1 MTGPDFSVDRRA
13 PPPSRQQLYD
23 ARSVLIVARPP
34 LAPVKAAIGQPGSRS
49 SFVPTQ
55 AHMFVVVRDD
65 GSVVAFN
72 GHVDLGTGI
81 GTALAQIVAEELDVP
96 LTRVSIV
103 LGHTGEAPN
112 QGPTIASAT
121 IQISAVP
128 LRQAAAQARHY
139 LLKEAAERLNVD
151 AAQLDVRDGVV
162 FQRGDDARA
171 KGCVSYADLVVGK
184 RVELQLATDVSLKSP
199 DAYRIVGKSTPR
211 VDIPAKAT
219 GELSFVHDVR
229 LPGMLHGRVVRPP
242 YAGIAQGD
250 FMGNSLLRVDEQSL
264 GDLPGIVKVVV
275 IRDFVGIVAERE
287 EVAQQAVKRLDVRWK
302 AVEGLPPLDTSEQVE
317 AALRAN
323 PAKRRDL
330 VIEGDVDGALAQDP
344 ARVLERTYVWPFQ
357 MHASIGP
364 SCAVADY
371 REGAL
376 KVWSGTQNPHSLR
389 ADLALLMAMD
399 EAHIEIVRMEAAG
412 CYGRNCAD
420 DVAADAALLSR
431 ATGSPVRVQLSR
443 EDEHAWEPKGAAQLM
458 DVRGALDAQ
467 GELAAYDFAT
477 RYPSNDAPTLA
488 LLLTGTISAQPQVFE
503 MGDRTA
509 VPPYDYR
516 AMRIVCDDMAPIV
529 RASWLRGVSA
539 LPNTF
544 AHESFIDELAEQA
557 GVDPVAFRLQHLTDP
572 RAIDLVKA
580 VAEKAAW
587 EPRNGSENPAENTA
601 TQQQG
606 DIARGRGFAYAR
618 YVHSKFPGFG
628 AAWSAWVADIEVN
641 RKSGELA
648 VTRVV
653 VGQDTGTM
661 VNPDGVRHQIH
672 GNVIQATSRALKER
686 VTFGENAVTSQEWG
700 AYPILTFRE
709 VPVIDVVMMPRHGE
723 PPMGAG
729 ESASLPGAA
738 AIANAL
744 YDATGVRFRRP
755 PFTPET
761 IRAALADAQAEA
773 ARARKKK
780 RWRLGFLGAFAAGAA
795 GWLGALSLVPSAI
808 APIAPPLASAFAP
821 ELVARG
827 KLLAALGNCAVCH
840 TAHNG
845 VPNAGG
851 KPLDTPFGTVYSTNL
866 TPDGQTGIGNWS
878 LEAFV
883 RAMRQGIS
891 GDGHRL
897 YPVFPYTSFQNTSDD
912 DLKALYAYLMAQ
924 TPVRSRPPE
933 TKLPY
938 PFSVRPLMSAWNALF
953 LGRTTLTASAT
964 QSAQWNRGAYLVNG
978 LGHCSACHTPRNAFG
993 AEKSGAAFMGGG
1005 IAEGW
1010 EAPALSTLSNAP
1022 VPWSEDEL
1030 FSYLRYGHAPLHGV
1044 AAGPMAPVVGD
1055 LAALPD
1061 SDIRAMATYLA
1072 SLNPL
1077 EPNADPGALA
1087 RQYEQASAITGAPV
1101 GLGARLFDGACAA
1114 CHHSGSGP
1122 QLFGAHPSLA
1132 LNTNL
1137 HSATPDNLIRVILD
1151 GIGSPARPEL
1161 GTMPAY
1167 RDSFNDAQVA
1177 DLVSYL
1183 RQQFAGGKP
1192 AWQDLTTSVARIR
1205 ATPPVE

>member
-1 MTGPDFSVDRRA
+1 MTGPDFSIDRRTA
-13 PPPSRQQLYD
+13 PPSRQQLYD
-23 ARSVLIVARPP
+23 AQSVLIVVRPP
-34 LAPVKAAIGQPGSRS
+34 QAPAKPAIGQPGSRS
-49 SFVPTQ
+49 SFVPTE
-55 AHMFVVVRDD
+55 ADMFLVVRDD

-103 LGHTGEAPN
+103 LGHTREAPN

-128 LRQAAAQARHY
+128 LRHAAAQARQF
-139 LLKEAAERLNVD
+139 LLKEAAARLNVG
-151 AAQLDVRDGVV
+151 AEQLDVRDGIV
-162 FQRGDDARA
+162 FPRDGNTAA
-171 KGCVSYADLVVGK
+171 KGISYGGLISGK
-184 RVELQLATDVSLKSP
+184 RVELQLATDAPLKSP
-199 DAYRIVGKSTPR
+199 DTYRIVGRSAPR
-211 VDIPAKAT
+211 IDIPAKAT

-229 LPGMLHGRVVRPP
+229 VPGMLHGRVVRPP
-242 YAGIAQGD
+242 YAGVAQGE
-250 FMGNSLLRVDEQSL
+250 FMGNTLLRVDEDSVS
-264 GDLPGIVKVVV
+264 DLPGIVKVVV

-287 EVAQQAVKRLDVRWK
+287 EVAQQAVKRLGVQWK
-302 AVEGLPPLDTSEQVE
+302 AVEGLPSLETSEEVE

-323 PAKRRDL
+323 PASRRDL
-330 VIEGDVDGALAQDP
+330 VIEGDVDAALAQES
-344 ARVLERTYVWPFQ
+344 ARTLERTYVWPFQ

-389 ADLALLMAMD
+389 ADLALLMNMD
-399 EAHIEIVRMEAAG
+399 EARIEIVRMDAAG

-458 DVRGALDAQ
+458 DVRGALTAE

-488 LLLTGTISAQPQVFE
+488 LLLTGTIPARPQVFE

-516 AMRIVCDDMAPIV
+516 TMRVVCDDTPPIV

-544 AHESFIDELAEQA
+544 AHESFIDELAVEA
-557 GVDPVAFRLQHLTDP
+557 GVDPVEFRLKHLRDP
-572 RAIDLVKA
+572 RAIELVKA
-580 VAEKAAW
+580 VAEKAGW
-587 EPRNGSENPAENTA
+587 QPRNTEAKEET
-601 TQQQG
+601 G
-606 DIARGRGFAYAR
+606 DIARGRGIAYAR

-628 AAWSAWVADIEVN
+628 AAWSAWVADVEVD
-641 RKSGELA
+641 RRSGELA

-744 YDATGVRFRRP
+744 FDATGVRFRRP

-761 IRAALADAQAEA
+761 IRAALADAQAEDHA
-773 ARARKKK
+773 ARKKK
-780 RWRLGFLGAFAAGAA
+780 RWRLGFLGTFAAGAL
-795 GWLGALSLVPSAI
+795 GWLGALSLAPHAI
-808 APIAPPLASAFAP
+808 APVTPPLASAFAP
-821 ELVARG
+821 DLVARG
-827 KLLAALGNCAVCH
+827 KLLASLGNCAVCH

-851 KPLDTPFGTVYSTNL
+851 KPLDTPFGTVYSTNI

-878 LEAFV
+878 LEAFM

-891 GDGHRL
+891 RDGHRL
-897 YPVFPYTSFQNTSDD
+897 YPAFPYTSFQNTSDD

-924 TPVRSRPPE
+924 TPVRSRAPE
-933 TKLPY
+933 TKLAY
-938 PFSVRPLMSAWNALF
+938 PFSVRPLMAAWNGLF
-953 LGRTTLTASAT
+953 LGRTAFAASAT

-993 AEKSGAAFMGGG
+993 AEKTGAAFMGGG

-1010 EAPALSTLSNAP
+1010 EAPALSTLSTAP

-1030 FSYLRYGHAPLHGV
+1030 FSYLRHGHAPLHGV

-1072 SLNPL
+1072 SLNQL
-1077 EPNADPGALA
+1077 EPNANPAA
-1087 RQYEQASAITGAPV
+1087 TAHQVEQASAITGMPA

-1114 CHHSGSGP
+1114 CHHTGSGP

-1177 DLVSYL
+1177 ELVSYL

-1192 AWQDLTTSVARIR
+1192 AWQDVTASVARIR
-1205 ATPPVE
+1205 ATPRAE

>member
-1 MTGPDFSVDRRA
+1 MTGPDISVDRRA
-13 PPPSRQQLYD
+13 AAPSRKQLYD
-23 ARSVLIVARPP
+23 AQSVLIVMRAPQ
-34 LAPVKAAIGQPGSRS
+34 APVKPAVGQPGSRS
-49 SFVPTQ
+49 SFVPGEPD
-55 AHMFVVVRDD
+55 MFLAVRDD
-65 GSVVAFN
+65 GSAIAFN

-81 GTALAQIVAEELDVP
+81 GTALAQIVAEELDLP

-103 LGHTGEAPN
+103 LGHTNETPN

-121 IQISAVP
+121 MQITAVP
-128 LRQAAAQARHY
+128 LRHAAAQARQW
-139 LLKEAAERLNVD
+139 LLAQAAARFGVD
-151 AAQLDVRDGVV
+151 VEELAVRDGMV
-162 FQRGDDARA
+162 FEQDGDNAVEKARRIGYGELIA
-171 KGCVSYADLVVGK
+171 GQ
-184 RVELQLATDVSLKSP
+184 RVELQLTTDAPLKSP
-199 DAYRIVGKSTPR
+199 HAYKIVGKSAPR

-229 LPGMLHGRVVRPP
+229 VPGMLHGRVVRPP

-250 FMGNSLLRVDEQSL
+250 FVGNSLLHVDEESIR
-264 GDLPGIVKVVV
+264 DLSGIVKVVV

-287 EVAQQAVKRLDVRWK
+287 EVAQQAAKRLHVQWK
-302 AVEGLPPLDTSEQVE
+302 AAQPLPPLETSEEVE
-317 AALRAN
+317 VALRGI

-330 VIEGDVDGALAQDP
+330 VIDGDVDAALSQD
-344 ARVLERTYVWPFQ
+344 ASRTLNRTYVWPFQ

-389 ADLALLMAMD
+389 ADLALLMSMD
-399 EAHIEIVRMEAAG
+399 EALIDIVRMDAAG

-431 ATGSPVRVQLSR
+431 ATGAPVRVQLSR

-458 DVRGALDAQ
+458 DVRGALSAE

-488 LLLTGTISAQPQVFE
+488 LLLTGVMSAQPQVFE

-516 AMRIVCDDMAPIV
+516 SMRVVCDDTPPIV

-544 AHESFIDELAEQA
+544 AHESFIDELAAEA
-557 GVDPVAFRLQHLTDP
+557 GVDPVEFRLKHLSDP
-572 RAIDLVKA
+572 RAVELVKA
-580 VAEKAAW
+580 VAERADW
-587 EPRNGSENPAENTA
+587 QPREPRTDQPREE
-601 TQQQG
+601 G
-606 DIARGRGFAYAR
+606 DIARGRGIAYAR

-628 AAWSAWVADIEVN
+628 AAWCAWVADVEVN
-641 RKSGELA
+641 RRSGELA

-661 VNPDGVRHQIH
+661 INPDGVRHQIH

-686 VTFGENAVTSQEWG
+686 VTFDRNAVTSQEWG

-744 YDATGVRFRRP
+744 YDATGVRFRKP

-761 IRAALADAQAEA
+761 IRAALADAQAQDA
-773 ARARKKK
+773 ASRRKK

-795 GWLGALSLVPSAI
+795 GWLGASAWAPPPI

-821 ELVARG
+821 DLVARG
-827 KLLAALGNCAVCH
+827 KLLASLGNCAVCH
-840 TAHNG
+840 TARNG

-851 KPLDTPFGTVYSTNL
+851 KPLETPFGTVYSTNI
-866 TPDGQTGIGNWS
+866 TPDAQTGIGSWS

-883 RAMRQGIS
+883 RAMREGIS
-891 GDGHRL
+891 RDGHRL
-897 YPVFPYTSFQNTSDD
+897 YPAFPYTSFRNTSDD
-912 DLKALYAYLMAQ
+912 DLKALYAYLMSQ
-924 TPVRSRPPE
+924 TPVRFRPPE
-933 TKLPY
+933 TKLPF
-938 PFSVRPLMSAWNALF
+938 PFSARPLMAAWNGLF
-953 LGRTTLTASAT
+953 LGRNTFATSTT

-993 AEKSGAAFMGGG
+993 AEKTGAAFMGGG
-1005 IAEGW
+1005 SAEGW
-1010 EAPALSTLSNAP
+1010 EAPALSSLSNSP

-1030 FSYLRYGHAPLHGV
+1030 FSYLRFGHAPLHGV
-1044 AAGPMAPVVGD
+1044 AAGPMAPVVAD

-1061 SDIRAMATYLA
+1061 SDIRAMANYLA
-1072 SLNPL
+1072 SLNPV
-1077 EPNADPGALA
+1077 EANVDTAAMA
-1087 RQYEQASAITGAPV
+1087 RQYEHASAITGTPSGV
-1101 GLGARLFDGACAA
+1101 GARLFDGACAA
-1114 CHHSGSGP
+1114 CHHTGSGP

-1177 DLVSYL
+1177 ELVTYL

-1192 AWQDLTTSVARIR
+1192 AWQDVAASVARIR
-1205 ATPPVE
+1205 ATPVAE

>member
-13 PPPSRQQLYD
+13 TVPSRKQLYD
-23 ARSVLIVARPP
+23 AQSVLIVMRAPQ
-34 LAPVKAAIGQPGSRS
+34 APVKPPVGQPGSRS
-49 SFVPTQ
+49 SFVQGEPD
-55 AHMFVVVRDD
+55 MFLAVRDD
-65 GSVVAFN
+65 GSAIAFN

-81 GTALAQIVAEELDVP
+81 GTALAQIVAEELDLP

-103 LGHTGEAPN
+103 LGHTNETPN

-121 IQISAVP
+121 MQITAVP
-128 LRQAAAQARHY
+128 LRHAAAQARQW
-139 LLKEAAERLNVD
+139 LLAQAAARFGVD
-151 AAQLDVRDGVV
+151 VEKLAVRDGMV
-162 FQRGDDARA
+162 FEHDGDNAVEKARHIGYGELIA
-171 KGCVSYADLVVGK
+171 GQ
-184 RVELQLATDVSLKSP
+184 RVELQLATDAPLKSP
-199 DAYRIVGKSTPR
+199 HAYKIVGKSAPR

-229 LPGMLHGRVVRPP
+229 VPGMLHGRVVRPP

-250 FMGNSLLRVDEQSL
+250 FVGNSLLHVDEESIR
-264 GDLPGIVKVVV
+264 DLSGIVKVVV

-287 EVAQQAVKRLDVRWK
+287 EVAQQAAKRLHVQWK
-302 AVEGLPPLDTSEQVE
+302 AAQPLPPLETSEEVE

-330 VIEGDVDGALAQDP
+330 VIDGDVDAALSHDP
-344 ARVLERTYVWPFQ
+344 SRTLNRTYVWPFQ

-371 REGAL
+371 RQGAL

-389 ADLALLMAMD
+389 ADLALLMSMD
-399 EAHIEIVRMEAAG
+399 EALIDIVRMDAAG

-431 ATGSPVRVQLSR
+431 ATGAPVRVQLSR

-458 DVRGALDAQ
+458 DVRGALSAE

-477 RYPSNDAPTLA
+477 RYPSNDAPTFA
-488 LLLTGTISAQPQVFE
+488 LLLTGVLSAQPQVFE

-516 AMRIVCDDMAPIV
+516 SMRVVCDDTPPIV

-544 AHESFIDELAEQA
+544 AHESFIDELAAEA
-557 GVDPVAFRLQHLTDP
+557 GVDPVEFRLKHLSDP
-572 RAIDLVKA
+572 RAVELVKA
-580 VAEKAAW
+580 VAERAGW
-587 EPRNGSENPAENTA
+587 QPREPRTDQPKEE
-601 TQQQG
+601 G
-606 DIARGRGFAYAR
+606 DIARGRGIAYAR

-628 AAWSAWVADIEVN
+628 AAWCAWVADVEVN
-641 RKSGELA
+641 RRSGELA

-653 VGQDTGTM
+653 VGQDTGT
-661 VNPDGVRHQIH
+661 VINPDGVRHQIH

-686 VTFGENAVTSQEWG
+686 VTFDRNAVTSQEWG

-744 YDATGVRFRRP
+744 YDATGVRFRKP

-761 IRAALADAQAEA
+761 IRAALADAQAADA
-773 ARARKKK
+773 ASRRKK
-780 RWRLGFLGAFAAGAA
+780 RWRLGFLGAFAASAA
-795 GWLGALSLVPSAI
+795 GWLGASAWAPPPI
-808 APIAPPLASAFAP
+808 APIAPPLASSFAP

-827 KLLAALGNCAVCH
+827 KLLASLGNCAVCH
-840 TAHNG
+840 TARNG

-851 KPLDTPFGTVYSTNL
+851 KPLETPFGTVYSTNI
-866 TPDGQTGIGNWS
+866 TPDAQTGIGSWS

-883 RAMRQGIS
+883 RAMREGIS
-891 GDGHRL
+891 RDGHRL
-897 YPVFPYTSFQNTSDD
+897 YPAFPYTSFRNTSDD
-912 DLKALYAYLMAQ
+912 DLKALYAYLMSQ
-924 TPVRSRPPE
+924 KPVRFRPPE
-933 TKLPY
+933 TKLPF
-938 PFSVRPLMSAWNALF
+938 PFSARPLMAAWNCLF
-953 LGRTTLTASAT
+953 LGRNTFVASAT

-993 AEKSGAAFMGGG
+993 AEKTGAAFMGGG
-1005 IAEGW
+1005 SAEGW
-1010 EAPALSTLSNAP
+1010 EAPALSSLSNSP

-1030 FSYLRYGHAPLHGV
+1030 FSYLRFGHAPLHGV
-1044 AAGPMAPVVGD
+1044 AAGPMAPVVAD

-1061 SDIRAMATYLA
+1061 SDIRAMANYLA
-1072 SLNPL
+1072 SLNPI
-1077 EPNADPGALA
+1077 EANVDTAAMA
-1087 RQYEQASAITGAPV
+1087 RQYEHASAITGTPA

-1114 CHHSGSGP
+1114 CHHTGSGP

-1137 HSATPDNLIRVILD
+1137 HGATPDNLIRVILD

-1177 DLVSYL
+1177 ELVSYL

-1192 AWQDLTTSVARIR
+1192 AWQDVAASVARIR
-1205 ATPPVE
+1205 ATPVAE

>member
-13 PPPSRQQLYD
+13 VPPSRKQLYD
-23 ARSVLIVARPP
+23 AQSVLIVTRPP
-34 LAPVKAAIGQPGSRS
+34 QAPVKPAAGQPGSRS
-49 SFVPTQ
+49 SFVPTE
-55 AHMFVVVRDD
+55 ADMFLAVRDD

-103 LGHTGEAPN
+103 LGHTNETPN

-121 IQISAVP
+121 LQITAVP
-128 LRQAAAQARHY
+128 LRHAAAQARQW
-139 LLKEAAERLNVD
+139 LVAQAATRLAVGVEE
-151 AAQLDVRDGVV
+151 LDVRDGAVY
-162 FQRGDDARA
+162 QRGAA
-171 KGCVSYADLVVGK
+171 AATKPIGYGELIAGQ
-184 RVELQLATDVSLKSP
+184 RVELLLTTDAPLKSP
-199 DAYRIVGKSTPR
+199 DAYKVVGKRAAR

-229 LPGMLHGRVVRPP
+229 VPGMLHGRVVRPP
-242 YAGIAQGD
+242 YGGVAQGD
-250 FMGNSLLRVDEQSL
+250 FVGNSLLRVDEASIR
-264 GDLPGIVKVVV
+264 DLPGIVKVVV
-275 IRDFVGIVAERE
+275 IRDFVGVVAERE
-287 EVAQQAVKRLDVRWK
+287 EIAQQAARQLDVQWK
-302 AVEGLPPLDTSEQVE
+302 NATPLPPLETSEEVE

-330 VIEGDVDGALAQDP
+330 VIEGDVDAALSDDA
-344 ARVLERTYVWPFQ
+344 ARTLNRTYVWPFQ

-371 REGAL
+371 REGEGAL

-389 ADLALLMAMD
+389 ADLALLLTMD
-399 EAHIEIVRMEAAG
+399 EAQIEIVRMDAAG

-431 ATGSPVRVQLSR
+431 ATGAPVRVQLSR

-458 DVRGALDAQ
+458 DVRGALSAE
-467 GELAAYDFAT
+467 GELAAYDFTT

-488 LLLTGTISAQPQVFE
+488 LLLTGTLSPQPQVFE

-509 VPPYDYR
+509 VPPYDYH
-516 AMRIVCDDMAPIV
+516 AMRIVCDDTPPIV

-544 AHESFIDELAEQA
+544 AHESFIDELAAEA
-557 GVDPVAFRLQHLTDP
+557 GADPLEFRLKHVRDP
-572 RAIDLVKA
+572 RAADLLKA
-580 VAEKAAW
+580 VAERAGW
-587 EPRNGSENPAENTA
+587 EPRRPASSA
-601 TQQQG
+601 HRDDG
-606 DIARGRGFAYAR
+606 DIARGRGIAYAR

-628 AAWSAWVADIEVN
+628 AAWCAWVADVEVN
-641 RKSGELA
+641 RRSGELA

-653 VGQDTGTM
+653 VGQDNGTTI
-661 VNPDGVRHQIH
+661 NPDGVRHQIH

-686 VTFGENAVTSQEWG
+686 VTFGDNAVTSQEWG

-761 IRAALADAQAEA
+761 IRAALADAQAEEAA
-773 ARARKKK
+773 ARRKK

-795 GWLGALSLVPSAI
+795 GWLGALSLAPSALT
-808 APIAPPLASAFAP
+808 PIAPPLASAFAP

-827 KLLAALGNCAVCH
+827 KLLASLGNCAVCH

-851 KPLDTPFGTVYSTNL
+851 KPLDTPFGAVYSTNI
-866 TPDGQTGIGNWS
+866 TPDAQTGIGAWS
-878 LEAFV
+878 LAAFV
-883 RAMRQGIS
+883 RAMREGIS
-891 GDGHRL
+891 RDGHRL
-897 YPVFPYTSFQNTSDD
+897 YPAFPYTSFKNTSDD
-912 DLKALYAYLMAQ
+912 DLEALYAYLMSQ
-924 TPVRSRPPE
+924 TPVRFRPPE
-933 TKLPY
+933 TKLPF
-938 PFSVRPLMSAWNALF
+938 PFGARPLMAAWNGLF
-953 LGRTTLTASAT
+953 LARNTFAASPT
-964 QSAQWNRGAYLVNG
+964 QNAQWNRGAYLVNG

-993 AEKSGAAFMGGG
+993 AEQTGAAFMGGG
-1005 IAEGW
+1005 SAEGW
-1010 EAPALSTLSNAP
+1010 EAPALSSLSNSP
-1022 VPWSEDEL
+1022 VPWTEDEL
-1030 FSYLRYGHAPLHGV
+1030 FSYLRFGHAPLHGV
-1044 AAGPMAPVVGD
+1044 AAGPMAPVVAD

-1072 SLNPL
+1072 SLSPL
-1077 EPNADPGALA
+1077 EPNVDVAAMA
-1087 RQYEQASAITGAPV
+1087 RQYEKASAIEGTPSGV
-1101 GLGARLFDGACAA
+1101 GARLFDGACAA
-1114 CHHSGSGP
+1114 CHHTGSGP

-1167 RDSFNDAQVA
+1167 RDSFNDAQIA
-1177 DLVSYL
+1177 ELVSYL
-1183 RQQFAGGKP
+1183 RRQFAGGKP
-1192 AWQDLTTSVARIR
+1192 AWPDVAASVARIR
-1205 ATPPVE
+1205 AAPRAE

>member
-13 PPPSRQQLYD
+13 PPPSRKQLYD
-23 ARSVLIVARPP
+23 AQSVLIVTRPP
-34 LAPVKAAIGQPGSRS
+34 QGPVKAAIGQPGSRS
-49 SFVPTQ
+49 SFTPTE
-55 AHMFVVVRDD
+55 ADLFLVVRDD

-81 GTALAQIVAEELDVP
+81 GTALAQIVAEELDVR
-96 LTRVSIV
+96 LARVSIV

-128 LRQAAAQARHY
+128 LRQAAAQARQY
-139 LLKEAAERLNVD
+139 LLTEAAARLGVS
-151 AAQLDVRDGVV
+151 AEQLDVLDGKVFLRDG
-162 FQRGDDARA
+162 DPA
-171 KGCVSYADLVVGK
+171 KGIPYGELVSGR
-184 RVELQLATDVSLKSP
+184 RVELKLSADAPLKSP
-199 DAYRIVGKSTPR
+199 DTYKVVGKSSPR

-219 GELSFVHDVR
+219 GELVFVHDVR
-229 LPGMLHGRVVRPP
+229 VPGMLHGRVVRPP
-242 YAGIAQGD
+242 YAGVAQGD
-250 FMGNSLLRVDEQSL
+250 FMGNSLLHVDENSVS
-264 GDLPGIVKVVV
+264 GLPGIVKVVV

-287 EVAQQAVKRLDVRWK
+287 EVAQQAVKRLDVQWK
-302 AVEGLPPLDTSEQVE
+302 AVEGLPSLETSEEVE

-323 PAKRRDL
+323 PATRRDL
-330 VIEGDVDGALAQDP
+330 LIDGDVDATLAQDP
-344 ARVLERTYVWPFQ
+344 ARTLERTYVWPFQ

-371 REGAL
+371 REGVL

-389 ADLALLMAMD
+389 ADLALLMTMD
-399 EAHIEIVRMEAAG
+399 EAQIDIVRMDAAG

-431 ATGSPVRVQLSR
+431 ATGAPVRVQLSR
-443 EDEHAWEPKGAAQLM
+443 EDEHSWEPKGAAQLM
-458 DVRGALDAQ
+458 DVRGALSAE

-488 LLLTGTISAQPQVFE
+488 LLLTGTIAAQPQVFE

-516 AMRIVCDDMAPIV
+516 SMRVVCDDTPPIV
-529 RASWLRGVSA
+529 RAAWLRGVSA

-544 AHESFIDELAEQA
+544 AHESFIDELAAEA
-557 GVDPVAFRLQHLTDP
+557 GVDPVEFRLKHLTDP

-587 EPRNGSENPAENTA
+587 EPRDPSAIRVQE
-601 TQQQG
+601 G
-606 DIARGRGFAYAR
+606 DIARGRGIAYAR

-628 AAWSAWVADIEVN
+628 AAWSAWIADVEVN

-661 VNPDGVRHQIH
+661 INPDGVRHQIH

-686 VTFGENAVTSQEWG
+686 VTFGEHAVTSQEWG

-709 VPVIDVVMMPRHGE
+709 VPVIEVVMMPRHGE

-761 IRAALADAQAEA
+761 IRAALADAQAEDAA
-773 ARARKKK
+773 ARRKQ
-780 RWRLGFLGAFAAGAA
+780 RWRLGLLGAFAAGAA
-795 GWLGALSLVPSAI
+795 GWLGALSLAPHAI

-827 KLLAALGNCAVCH
+827 KVLASLGNCAVCH

-851 KPLDTPFGTVYSTNL
+851 KPLATPFGTVYSTNI

-878 LEAFV
+878 LDAFI

-891 GDGHRL
+891 RDGHRL
-897 YPVFPYTSFQNTSDD
+897 YPAFPYTSFRNTSDD
-912 DLKALYAYLMAQ
+912 DLKALYAYLMSQ

-933 TKLPY
+933 TKLAF
-938 PFSVRPLMSAWNALF
+938 PFSVRPLMAAWNGLF
-953 LGRTTLTASAT
+953 LRRNTFTADAT

-993 AEKSGAAFMGGG
+993 AEKTGAAFMSGGV
-1005 IAEGW
+1005 ADGW

-1030 FSYLRYGHAPLHGV
+1030 FGYLRHGHAPLHGV

-1077 EPNADPGALA
+1077 EPNADPQAVA
-1087 RQYEQASAITGAPV
+1087 RQYEQASALTGAPAT
-1101 GLGARLFDGACAA
+1101 LGARLFDGACAA
-1114 CHHSGSGP
+1114 CHHTGSGP

-1177 DLVSYL
+1177 ELVSWL

-1192 AWQDLTTSVARIR
+1192 AWQDVTQSVARIR
-1205 ATPPVE
+1205 ATSPAD

>member
-13 PPPSRQQLYD
+13 APPSRRQLYD
-23 ARSVLIVARPP
+23 ARNVLIVTRPAQ
-34 LAPVKAAIGQPGSRS
+34 APVKPAIGQPGSRS
-49 SFVPTQ
+49 SFVPTEPD
-55 AHMFVVVRDD
+55 MFLVVRDD

-81 GTALAQIVAEELDVP
+81 GTALAQVVAEELDVP

-128 LRQAAAQARHY
+128 LRHAAAQARQY
-139 LLKEAAERLNVD
+139 LLAEAAARLHVT
-151 AAQLDVRDGVV
+151 AEQLDVRDGVI
-162 FQRGDDARA
+162 FPRGGDAATGIGYGELIAGR
-171 KGCVSYADLVVGK
+171 
-184 RVELQLATDVSLKSP
+184 RVELKLATDAPLKSP
-199 DAYRIVGKSTPR
+199 DAYKIVGKSAPR

-229 LPGMLHGRVVRPP
+229 VPGMLHGRVVRPP
-242 YAGIAQGD
+242 YAGIAQGELI
-250 FMGNSLLRVDEQSL
+250 GNSLLHVDENSVS
-264 GDLPGIVKVVV
+264 DLPGIVKVVV

-287 EVAQQAVKRLDVRWK
+287 EVAQQAAKRLDVRWK
-302 AVEGLPPLDTSEQVE
+302 TVQALPPLETSAEVE

-330 VIEGDVDGALAQDP
+330 VIEGDVDAALARDP
-344 ARVLERTYVWPFQ
+344 ARTLESTYVWPFQ

-371 REGAL
+371 REGKL

-389 ADLALLMAMD
+389 ADLALLMSMD
-399 EAHIEIVRMEAAG
+399 EARIDIVRMDAAG

-458 DVRGALDAQ
+458 DVRGALGAE

-488 LLLTGTISAQPQVFE
+488 LLLTGAISAEPQVFE

-516 AMRIVCDDMAPIV
+516 AMRIVCDDTPPIV

-539 LPNTF
+539 VPNTF
-544 AHESFIDELAEQA
+544 AHESFIDELAAQA
-557 GVDPVAFRLQHLTDP
+557 GVDPIEFRLRHLSDP

-580 VAEKAAW
+580 VAEKAGW
-587 EPRNGSENPAENTA
+587 EPRNAALKEARE
-601 TQQQG
+601 QG

-628 AAWSAWVADIEVN
+628 AAWSAWVADVEVN

-661 VNPDGVRHQIH
+661 INPDGVRHQIH

-723 PPMGAG
+723 PPMGTG

-761 IRAALADAQAEA
+761 IRAALADAQAEEA
-773 ARARKKK
+773 AARKKK
-780 RWRLGFLGAFAAGAA
+780 RWRLGFFGAFAAGAA
-795 GWLGALSLVPSAI
+795 GWLGALTLAPQAI
-808 APIAPPLASAFAP
+808 APITPPLASAFSP
-821 ELVARG
+821 ERMARG
-827 KLLAALGNCAVCH
+827 KLLASLGNCAVCH
-840 TAHNG
+840 TARNG

-851 KPLDTPFGTVYSTNL
+851 KPLDTPFGTVYSTNI
-866 TPDGQTGIGNWS
+866 TPDAQTGIGTWS
-878 LEAFV
+878 LDAFM

-891 GDGHRL
+891 RDGHRL
-897 YPVFPYTSFQNTSDD
+897 YPAFPYTSFRNTSDD

-933 TKLPY
+933 TRLAF
-938 PFSVRPLMSAWNALF
+938 PFSVRPLMAAWNGLF
-953 LGRTTLTASAT
+953 LERTAFTADAT

-978 LGHCSACHTPRNAFG
+978 LGHCGACHTPRNAFG
-993 AEKSGAAFMGGG
+993 AEKTGAAFMGGG
-1005 IAEGW
+1005 LAEGW

-1030 FSYLRYGHAPLHGV
+1030 FSYLRQGHAPLHGV
-1044 AAGPMAPVVGD
+1044 AAGPMAPVVSE

-1061 SDIRAMATYLA
+1061 SDIRAMAAYLA

-1077 EPNADPGALA
+1077 QANADPAALA
-1087 RQYEQASAITGAPV
+1087 RQYEQASAITGTPS

-1114 CHHSGSGP
+1114 CHHTGSGP

-1167 RDSFNDAQVA
+1167 RDSFNDAQIA
-1177 DLVSYL
+1177 ELVTYL

-1192 AWQDLTTSVARIR
+1192 AWQNVTASVARIR
-1205 ATPPVE
+1205 ATPRAE

>member
-1 MTGPDFSVDRRA
+1 
-13 PPPSRQQLYD
+13 
-23 ARSVLIVARPP
+23 
-34 LAPVKAAIGQPGSRS
+34 
-49 SFVPTQ
+49 
-55 AHMFVVVRDD
+55 MFLVVRDD
-65 GSVVAFN
+65 GSVIAFN

-96 LTRVSIV
+96 LTRVSVV
-103 LGHTGEAPN
+103 LGHTSEAPN

-128 LRQAAAQARHY
+128 LRHAAAQARQF
-139 LLKEAAERLNVD
+139 LLAQAAARFNVNAD
-151 AAQLDVRDGVV
+151 ALDVRDGVV
-162 FQRGDDARA
+162 YCRSGDI
-171 KGCVSYADLVVGK
+171 KGIGYGELIAGR
-184 RVELQLATDVSLKSP
+184 RVELNLATDAPLKSP
-199 DAYRIVGKSTPR
+199 EAYRIVGKSTPR

-219 GELSFVHDVR
+219 GELNFVHDVR
-229 LPGMLHGRVVRPP
+229 VPGMLHGRVVRPP
-242 YAGIAQGD
+242 YAGVAQGD
-250 FMGNSLLRVDEQSL
+250 FMGNSLLRVDQESIR
-264 GDLPGIVKVVV
+264 DLPGIVDVVV

-287 EVAQQAVKRLDVRWK
+287 EIAQQAAKRLNVQWK
-302 AVEGLPPLDTSEQVE
+302 PVEGLPPLETSEQVE

-330 VIEGDVDGALAQDP
+330 VIEGDVDVALAAAD
-344 ARVLERTYVWPFQ
+344 ARSLERTYVWPFQ

-371 REGAL
+371 RDGVL

-389 ADLALLMAMD
+389 ADLALLMTLD

-431 ATGSPVRVQLSR
+431 ATGSAVRVQLSR

-458 DVRGALDAQ
+458 DVRGALGADGQ
-467 GELAAYDFAT
+467 LAAYDFAT

-488 LLLTGTISAQPQVFE
+488 LLLTGAIPAQPQVFE

-516 AMRIVCDDMAPIV
+516 TMRIVCDDTPPIV

-544 AHESFIDELAEQA
+544 AHESFIDELAAEA
-557 GVDPVAFRLQHLTDP
+557 GVDPIEFRLQHLTDP

-580 VAEKAAW
+580 VAEKAGW
-587 EPRNGSENPAENTA
+587 EPRNVALKDAED
-601 TQQQG
+601 G

-628 AAWSAWVADIEVN
+628 AAWSAWVADVEVN
-641 RKSGELA
+641 RRSGELA

-709 VPVIDVVMMPRHGE
+709 VPVIEVVMMPRHGE
-723 PPMGAG
+723 PPMGTG

-761 IRAALADAQAEA
+761 IRAALADAQAEEA
-773 ARARKKK
+773 TARKRK
-780 RWRLGFLGAFAAGAA
+780 RWRFGFLGALATGAA
-795 GWLGALSLVPSAI
+795 GWLGGFAIAPHAI

-821 ELVARG
+821 DLVARG
-827 KLLAALGNCAVCH
+827 KLLASLGNCAVCH

-851 KPLDTPFGTVYSTNL
+851 KPLDTPFGTVFSTNL
-866 TPDGQTGIGNWS
+866 TPDGLTGIGTWS
-878 LEAFV
+878 LDAFI

-891 GDGHRL
+891 RDGHRL

-912 DLKALYAYLMAQ
+912 DLKALYAYLMTQ
-924 TPVRSRPPE
+924 TPVRSRAPE
-933 TKLPY
+933 TKLAY
-938 PFSVRPLMSAWNALF
+938 PFSVRPLMAAWNGLF
-953 LGRTTLTASAT
+953 LGRNTFAASAT

-978 LGHCSACHTPRNAFG
+978 LGHCSACHTPRNALG
-993 AEKSGAAFMGGG
+993 AEKTGAAFMGGG
-1005 IAEGW
+1005 MAEGW

-1044 AAGPMAPVVGD
+1044 AAGPMAPVVSD

-1077 EPNADPGALA
+1077 EPNADPRGLA
-1087 RQYEQASAITGAPV
+1087 RQYEQASAITGSGAAN

-1114 CHHSGSGP
+1114 CHHTGSGP

-1137 HSATPDNLIRVILD
+1137 HSATPDNLIRVILE

-1167 RDSFNDAQVA
+1167 RDSFNDAQVTE
-1177 DLVSYL
+1177 LVSWL
-1183 RQQFAGGKP
+1183 RLQFAGGKP
-1192 AWQDLTTSVARIR
+1192 AWQDVAASVARIR
-1205 ATPPVE
+1205 ATPRAD

>member
-1 MTGPDFSVDRRA
+1 MSGPDFSVDRRA
-13 PPPSRQQLYD
+13 APPSRQQLYD
-23 ARSVLIVARPP
+23 AHSVLIVTRPP
-34 LAPVKAAIGQPGSRS
+34 QAPVKPAIGQPGSRS
-49 SFVPTQ
+49 SFVPTE
-55 AHMFVVVRDD
+55 ADLFLVVRDD

-103 LGHTGEAPN
+103 LGHTREAPN

-128 LRQAAAQARHY
+128 LRHAAAQARQF
-139 LLKEAAERLNVD
+139 LLAEAAARFSVSVE
-151 AAQLDVRDGVV
+151 QLDVRDGVV
-162 FQRGDDARA
+162 FQRDGGTAA
-171 KGCVSYADLVVGK
+171 KGIGYGDLVSGK
-184 RVELQLATDVSLKSP
+184 RVELKLDTNAPLKSP
-199 DAYRIVGKSTPR
+199 DTYRIVGKSAPR

-229 LPGMLHGRVVRPP
+229 VPGMLHGRVVRPP
-242 YAGIAQGD
+242 YAGVAQGD
-250 FMGNSLLRVDEQSL
+250 FMGNSLLRVHEDSVS
-264 GDLPGIVKVVV
+264 DLPGIVKVVV

-287 EVAQQAVKRLDVRWK
+287 EIAQLAVKRLRVQWK
-302 AVEGLPPLDTSEQVE
+302 TVDGLPSLETSEDVE

-330 VIEGDVDGALAQDP
+330 VIEGDVDAALAQESD
-344 ARVLERTYVWPFQ
+344 RKLERTYVWPFQ

-389 ADLALLMAMD
+389 ADLALLLSMD
-399 EAHIEIVRMEAAG
+399 EAHIEIVRMDAAG

-431 ATGSPVRVQLSR
+431 AAGSPVRVQLSR

-458 DVRGALDAQ
+458 DVRGALNAE

-488 LLLTGTISAQPQVFE
+488 LLLTGTIAAQPQVFE

-516 AMRIVCDDMAPIV
+516 TMRIVCDDTPPIV

-544 AHESFIDELAEQA
+544 AHESFIDELAAQA
-557 GVDPVAFRLQHLTDP
+557 GADPVEFRLKHLRDP
-572 RAIDLVKA
+572 RAIELVKA
-580 VAEKAAW
+580 VAEKAGW
-587 EPRNGSENPAENTA
+587 EPRSAELKEA
-601 TQQQG
+601 EG

-628 AAWSAWVADIEVN
+628 AAWSAWVADVEVN

-709 VPVIDVVMMPRHGE
+709 VPVIDLVMMPRHGE

-744 YDATGVRFRRP
+744 FDATGVRFRRP

-761 IRAALADAQAEA
+761 IRAALADAQAEDKA
-773 ARARKKK
+773 ARRKK
-780 RWRLGFLGAFAAGAA
+780 RWRLGFLGTFAAGAV
-795 GWLGALSLVPSAI
+795 GWLGAFSLAPHAI
-808 APIAPPLASAFAP
+808 APITPPLASAFPAD
-821 ELVARG
+821 LVARG
-827 KLLAALGNCAVCH
+827 KLLASLGNCAVCH

-851 KPLDTPFGTVYSTNL
+851 KPLDTPFGTVYSTNI

-878 LEAFV
+878 LEAFM

-891 GDGHRL
+891 RDGHRL
-897 YPVFPYTSFQNTSDD
+897 YPAFPYTSFQNTSDD

-933 TKLPY
+933 TKLAY
-938 PFSVRPLMSAWNALF
+938 PFSVRPLMAAWNGLF
-953 LGRTTLTASAT
+953 LGRTAFTASAT

-993 AEKSGAAFMGGG
+993 AEKAGAAFMGGG
-1005 IAEGW
+1005 VAEGW

-1030 FSYLRYGHAPLHGV
+1030 FSYLRSGHAPLHGV

-1061 SDIRAMATYLA
+1061 SDIRAMATYLS
-1072 SLNPL
+1072 SLSPL
-1077 EPNADPGALA
+1077 EPNADPVAVA
-1087 RQYEQASAITGAPV
+1087 RQVEQASTISGAPT

-1114 CHHSGSGP
+1114 CHHTGSGP

-1137 HSATPDNLIRVILD
+1137 HSSTPDNLIRVILD

-1177 DLVSYL
+1177 ELVSYL

-1192 AWQDLTTSVARIR
+1192 AWQNVTASVARIR
-1205 ATPPVE
+1205 ATARAD

>member
-1 MTGPDFSVDRRA
+1 MTGPDFSVERR
-13 PPPSRQQLYD
+13 PVSRQQLFD
-23 ARSVLIVARPP
+23 AQNVLIVVRPP
-34 LAPVKAAIGQPGSRS
+34 QVPAKLAIGQPGSRS
-49 SFVPTQ
+49 SFVPTE
-55 AHMFVVVRDD
+55 ADLFLAVRGD

-103 LGHTGEAPN
+103 LGHTNEAPN

-128 LRQAAAQARHY
+128 LRLAAAQARQF
-139 LLKEAAERLNVD
+139 LVTQAAEKLDVNAD
-151 AAQLDVRDGVV
+151 QLDVHDGIVHR
-162 FQRGDDARA
+162 RGAEPTQGIGYGELIAGRRIELTLA
-171 KGCVSYADLVVGK
+171 AD
-184 RVELQLATDVSLKSP
+184 TPLKSP

-219 GELSFVHDVR
+219 GELTFVHDVR
-229 LPGMLHGRVVRPP
+229 VPGMLHGRVVRPP
-242 YAGIAQGD
+242 YAGVAQGD
-250 FMGNSLLRVDEQSL
+250 FIGNSLLHVEEDSI

-287 EVAQQAVKRLDVRWK
+287 EVVQQAVKRLDVQWK
-302 AVEGLPPLDTSEQVE
+302 PVEGLPPLETSSEVE

-323 PAKRRDL
+323 PATRRDL
-330 VIEGDVDGALAQDP
+330 LIDGDIDAALAQSDNT
-344 ARVLERTYVWPFQ
+344 LERTYVWPFQ

-371 REGAL
+371 RDGAL

-389 ADLALLMAMD
+389 ADLALLLGIAEPQID
-399 EAHIEIVRMEAAG
+399 VVRMEAAG

-431 ATGSPVRVQLSR
+431 AVGAPVRVQLSR
-443 EDEHAWEPKGAAQLM
+443 EDEHRWEPKGAAQLM
-458 DVRGALDAQ
+458 DVRGAVDANGQ
-467 GELAAYDFAT
+467 LTGYDFAT

-488 LLLTGTISAQPQVFE
+488 LLLTGTISPQPQVFE

-516 AMRIVCDDMAPIV
+516 TMRIVCDDTPPIV

-544 AHESFIDELAEQA
+544 AHESFIDELAVEA
-557 GVDPVAFRLQHLTDP
+557 GVDPVEFRLQHLTDP

-580 VAEKAAW
+580 VAEKANW
-587 EPRNGSENPAENTA
+587 QPRNVALKEENEPDSE
-601 TQQQG
+601 
-606 DIARGRGFAYAR
+606 IARGRGFAYAR

-628 AAWSAWVADIEVN
+628 AAWAAWVADVEVN
-641 RKSGELA
+641 RKSGEMA

-686 VTFGENAVTSQEWG
+686 VTFGDNAVTSQEWG

-709 VPVIDVVMMPRHGE
+709 VPVIEVVMMPRHGE
-723 PPMGAG
+723 PPMGTG

-755 PFTPET
+755 PFTPEV
-761 IRAALADAQAEA
+761 IRAALADGPAAAEA
-773 ARARKKK
+773 AAAAARKKK
-780 RWRLGFLGAFAAGAA
+780 RWRLGFLGALAAGAA
-795 GWLGALSLVPSAI
+795 GWLGAVALTPQPI
-808 APIAPPLASAFAP
+808 APITPPLASAFAP
-821 ELVARG
+821 ELIARG
-827 KLLAALGNCAVCH
+827 KLLAALGDCAVCH

-851 KPLDTPFGTVYSTNL
+851 RPLETPFGTVYSTNI
-866 TPDGQTGIGNWS
+866 TPDGETGIGAWS
-878 LEAFV
+878 FEAFA
-883 RAMRQGIS
+883 RAMREGIHR
-891 GDGHRL
+891 DGRRL
-897 YPVFPYTSFQNTSDD
+897 YPAFPYTSFKNVSND
-912 DLKALYAYLMAQ
+912 DLQALYAYLMAQ

-933 TKLPY
+933 TKLAF
-938 PFSVRPLMSAWNALF
+938 PFNVRPMMAAWNGLF
-953 LGRTTLTASAT
+953 LKRNTFTNDAT
-964 QSAQWNRGAYLVNG
+964 QTVQWNRGAYLVNG

-993 AEKSGAAFMGGG
+993 AEKTGAAFLGGG
-1005 IAEGW
+1005 LVDGW
-1010 EAPALSTLSNAP
+1010 EAPALTTLSNAP
-1022 VPWSEDEL
+1022 VPWTEDEL

-1044 AAGPMAPVVGD
+1044 AAGPMAPVVSE

-1061 SDIRAMATYLA
+1061 SDIHAMANYLA
-1072 SLNPL
+1072 SLNPAG
-1077 EPNADPGALA
+1077 PNANPHALA
-1087 RQYEQASAITGAPV
+1087 REYEQASLAAPAASS
-1101 GLGARLFDGACAA
+1101 LGARLFDGACAA
-1114 CHHSGSGP
+1114 CHHMGSGP

-1137 HSATPDNLIRVILD
+1137 HSGTPDNLIRVILD

-1167 RDSFNDAQVA
+1167 RDSFNDAQVTE
-1177 DLVSYL
+1177 LVSYL

-1192 AWQDLTTSVARIR
+1192 AWHDVQASVARIR
-1205 ATPPVE
+1205 AAPRAE

>member
-1 MTGPDFSVDRRA
+1 MTGPDFSVDRRYA
-13 PPPSRQQLYD
+13 PLSRQQLDD
-23 ARSVLIVARPP
+23 ARNVLIITRPP
-34 LAPVKAAIGQPGSRS
+34 QAPVKPAMGQPGSRS
-49 SFVPTQ
+49 SFVPTE
-55 AHMFVVVRDD
+55 ADMFLVVRDD

-96 LTRVSIV
+96 LTRVSVV
-103 LGHTGEAPN
+103 LGHTSEAPN

-128 LRQAAAQARHY
+128 LRHAAAQARQF
-139 LLKEAAERLNVD
+139 LLAEAAARWNVS
-151 AAQLDVRDGVV
+151 AEQLEVRDGVV
-162 FQRGDDARA
+162 FNRGDDTA
-171 KGCVSYADLVVGK
+171 KGLGYGDLIAG
-184 RVELQLATDVSLKSP
+184 RRIELTLATDAPLKSP
-199 DAYRIVGKSTPR
+199 DAYKIVGKSTPR

-229 LPGMLHGRVVRPP
+229 VPGMLHGRVVRPP
-242 YAGIAQGD
+242 YAGVAQGD
-250 FMGNSLLRVDEQSL
+250 FMGHSLLHVDEDSIS
-264 GDLPGIVKVVV
+264 DLPGIVKVVV

-287 EVAQQAVKRLDVRWK
+287 EVAQQAVKRLSVRWK
-302 AVEGLPPLDTSEQVE
+302 AVEGLPPLETSEEVE

-330 VIEGDVDGALAQDP
+330 LIQGDVDAALGQDP
-344 ARVLERTYVWPFQ
+344 AKTLERTYVWPFQ

-371 REGAL
+371 RDEKL

-389 ADLALLMAMD
+389 ADLALLMALD
-399 EAHIEIVRMEAAG
+399 EAQIEIVRMDAAG

-431 ATGSPVRVQLSR
+431 ASGAPVRVQLSR

-458 DVRGALDAQ
+458 DVRGALGAE

-488 LLLTGTISAQPQVFE
+488 LLLTGTLCAEPQIFE
-503 MGDRTA
+503 MGDRTS

-516 AMRIVCDDMAPIV
+516 TMRIVCDDTPPIV

-544 AHESFIDELAEQA
+544 AHESFIDELAAEA
-557 GVDPVAFRLQHLTDP
+557 GIDPVEFRLQHLTDP

-580 VAEKAAW
+580 VAGKADW
-587 EPRNGSENPAENTA
+587 QPRNLASKEDAPQE
-601 TQQQG
+601 G
-606 DIARGRGFAYAR
+606 DILHGRGFAYAR

-628 AAWSAWVADIEVN
+628 AAWSAWVADVEVN
-641 RKSGELA
+641 RKNGELA

-709 VPVIDVVMMPRHGE
+709 VPVIEVVMMPRHGE
-723 PPMGAG
+723 PPMGTG

-761 IRAALADAQAEA
+761 IRAALADAQAEDA
-773 ARARKKK
+773 AARKKK
-780 RWRLGFLGAFAAGAA
+780 RRRFGFLGALAAGAA
-795 GWLGALSLVPSAI
+795 GWLGVLAMSPQAI
-808 APIAPPLASAFAP
+808 APLTPPLASAFAP

-827 KLLAALGNCAVCH
+827 KLLASLGNCAVCH

-866 TPDGQTGIGNWS
+866 TPDGQTGIGTWS

-891 GDGHRL
+891 RDGHRL
-897 YPVFPYTSFQNTSDD
+897 YPVFPYTSFRNTSDD
-912 DLKALYAYLMAQ
+912 DLTALYAYLMAQ

-933 TKLPY
+933 TQLAY
-938 PFSVRPLMSAWNALF
+938 PFSVRPLMAAWNGLF
-953 LGRTTLTASAT
+953 LGRNTFAESAS

-1030 FSYLRYGHAPLHGV
+1030 FSYLRHGHAPLHGV
-1044 AAGPMAPVVGD
+1044 AAGPMAPVVSD
-1055 LAALPD
+1055 LAMLPD

-1072 SLNPL
+1072 SLSPL
-1077 EPNADPGALA
+1077 EPNANPEAMA
-1087 RQYEQASAITGAPV
+1087 RQYEQASTITGTAT

-1114 CHHSGSGP
+1114 CHHTGSGP

-1137 HSATPDNLIRVILD
+1137 HSTTPDNLIRVILE

-1177 DLVSYL
+1177 ELVTYL

-1192 AWQDLTTSVARIR
+1192 AWQDVTASVARIR
-1205 ATPPVE
+1205 ATPRAE